1 MNKHWQRTLW
11 HFDRTYNSHRAW
23 QSLLWPLGL
32 CLALVI
38 LFGLIGLCWPSS
50 PHTVALSGG
59 LPRLVETTG
68 LLLSP
73 GSFPLGSSLPY
84 LLQLVIVLASLLLV
98 IAFLIATANH
108 ILTQRSDSYLQG
120 LTRYWFDN
128 HILILG
134 GSNTLVNLLQ
144 TIADDETLR
153 HKDIVILSN
162 LFTPI
167 LRDSVLQ
174 RLTPQQRQLSL
185 VFYHGNRNLDADL
198 RSCQIENATHI
209 FILGEDNEKEHDAL
223 NIDCW
228 NRTRHLRSNAIQMAQ
243 CLLSL
248 DNNISAHILQ
258 SLPQESHTSL
268 ETTLFSPLEAI
279 AQQTLAGNTDD
290 TGHLT
295 LDRGLVTPDSQ
306 RHVHFVIVGMT
317 PMGYAMAGAAAHLCH
332 FPNFDSGT
340 KPVRTRITLIDPA
353 ADTKIDYF
361 KAQYHSLFNLSHITL
376 RTSDSTWQ
384 SSHPD
389 NTMGDFL
396 DIEWEFIKGTI
407 LQEWV
412 RDRLSSYV
420 QDEQQVVSVAFCG
433 ENHDRNLAEAFYL
446 PPQYFPLNDDETS
459 SAATPLVFVYQSACS
474 ALADAARHDVPRY
487 HNVIPFG
494 MTYSGLDPLMNR
506 RIATAKR
513 LNYLYH
519 REKTGKPFS
528 SMPADTNT
536 LDELWRQ
543 LSFSEK
549 ACTIHAADSLHTK
562 FRSLGLTR
570 SVLTVPIY
578 DEALVDTLARIE
590 QNRLNIERL
599 LAGYSALPVME
610 RDNLNDSLQSD
621 DENIRQD
628 AFLLIKRNKNLRFTL
643 NDIAPYSCLPHDTRQ
658 NLSAIARNLSAIY

>member
-1 MNKHWQRTLW
+1 MNKLWQRTLW

-23 QSLLWPLGL
+23 QPLLWPLGL

-50 PHTVALSGG
+50 PLTVALSGG

-73 GSFPLGSSLPY
+73 GSFPLRSSLPY
-84 LLQLVIVLASLLLV
+84 LLQLVIVLAGLLFV

-120 LTRYWFDN
+120 LSRYHFDN

-134 GSNTLVNLLQ
+134 GSNTLVSLLQ
-144 TIADDETLR
+144 TIDDDETLR
-153 HKDIVILSN
+153 RKDIVILSS

-306 RHVHFVIVGMT
+306 RHVHLVIVGMT

-332 FPNFDSGT
+332 FPNFSAEA
-340 KPVRTRITLIDPA
+340 KPLRTRITLIDPE
-353 ADTKIDYF
+353 ADTKLDYF

-376 RTSDSTWQ
+376 RTSDSSWQ

-396 DIEWEFIKGTI
+396 DIEWEFIKGSI
-407 LQEWV
+407 LQDWV
-412 RDRLSSYV
+412 RQRLSSYV
-420 QDEQQVVSVAFCG
+420 QDKQQVVSVAFCSD
-433 ENHDRNLAEAFYL
+433 NHDLNLAEAFYL
-446 PPQYFPLNDDETS
+446 PPQYFPLDDNDTTP
-459 SAATPLVFVYQSACS
+459 AVTPLVFVYQSTCS

-494 MTYSGLDPLMNR
+494 MAYSGLDPLMSR

-519 REKTGKPFS
+519 REKTGKAFS
-528 SMPADTNT
+528 AMPADTNT

-543 LSFSEK
+543 LSFAEK
-549 ACTIHAADSLHTK
+549 TATIHAADSIHTK

-578 DEALVDTLARIE
+578 DDTLVNTLARME
-590 QNRLNIERL
+590 QNRLNMERL
-599 LAGYSALPVME
+599 LAGYSSLPIRE
-610 RDNLNDSLQSD
+610 RDELISYLQSS
-621 DENIRQD
+621 DETIRQN
-628 AFLLIKRNKNLRFTL
+628 AILFSKRNKTLRFTL
-643 NDIAPYSCLPHDTRQ
+643 NDIAPYDSLPPDILQ
-658 NLSAIARNLSAIY
+658 NLNNIARNLASVY